1 MRFRYRFRLDSG
13 REVMTDWATGATG
26 LLAVELREQALDAL
40 DRRMSQHSLH
50 QVRIDGDLVGLHV
63 DAVELV
69 YVDIQGSDEDE
80 GFVDR

>member
-13 REVMTDWATGATG
+13 REVLTDWAQGATG
-26 LLAVELREQALDAL
+26 ILPDDLREQALDAL
-40 DRRMSQHSLH
+40 DRRMSQHSIH
-50 QVRIDGDLVGLHV
+50 QVRVAGELVGLHV

-69 YVDIQGSDEDE
+69 FVDIQGSDEDE